1 MNMILRAAHAYT
13 NMCLVAKHAACT
25 QRVIRVFVHKTLYIK
40 SVQTT
45 QPNKSIHILSKNK
58 SIHKLVLG

>member
-1 MNMILRAAHAYT
+1 MNMILGAVHACT

-40 SVQTT
+40 SVLT